1 VKQFSAYTVL
11 GDLHVN
17 GELTQGENIAD
28 LGGLKVAYAAL
39 QAALKEKPQAERI
52 DGFTP
57 AQRFFLSW
65 ATVWREAM
73 RDETKRML
81 VQTNP
86 HSPAEFRVN
95 GPLSNLPEFWAAFH
109 VPEGAPMRRSGADH
123 VEIW

>member
-1 VKQFSAYTVL
+1 VL
-11 GDLHVN
+11 DGLHVN

-28 LGGLKVAYAAL
+28 LGGLKISYAAL
-39 QAALKEKPQAERI
+39 QKALAEKPQAEKI

-57 AQRFFLSW
+57 EQRFFLSW
-65 ATVWREAM
+65 ATCWREAM

-95 GPLSNLPEFWAAFH
+95 GPFSNLAEFYAAFG
-109 VPEGAPMRRSGADH
+109 VPEGAPMRRSGANH